1 MQQRASVRSAVSVP
15 RNAILV
21 LALICLIAEITAV
34 VHLMGGT
41 DGAFPHLMYIPII
54 LSAYYFS
61 TNVTIIC
68 SAACGLAL
76 GPWMPKNVPLSL
88 AQMPMSWMLRMAI
101 FIITGITCSALF
113 QHVDYQLKEKQH
125 AKPKT
130 ARACI

>member
-1 MQQRASVRSAVSVP
+1 MQQRASGRGAVSVP

-34 VHLMGGT
+34 VHLMGRT

-76 GPWMPKNVPLSL
+76 GPWMPKHVPLTL
-88 AQMPMSWMLRMAI
+88 AQMPMSWMLRMTI
-101 FIITGITCSALF
+101 FIIIGITCSALF
-113 QHVDYQLKEKQH
+113 QRVDYQLKEKQH

>member
-1 MQQRASVRSAVSVP
+1 MQQRASSRGAVSVP

-34 VHLMGGT
+34 VLLMGGT

-101 FIITGITCSALF
+101 FIIIGIICSALF
-113 QHVDYQLKEKQH
+113 QRVDYQLKEKQH

>member
-1 MQQRASVRSAVSVP
+1 MQQRASGRGAVSVP

-61 TNVTIIC
+61 TNVMIIC
-68 SAACGLAL
+68 Y
-76 GPWMPKNVPLSL
+76 VPQP
-88 AQMPMSWMLRMAI
+88 AVLRWAP
-101 FIITGITCSALF
+101 GC
-113 QHVDYQLKEKQH
+113 
-125 AKPKT
+125 PKT
-130 ARACI
+130 YR

>member
-1 MQQRASVRSAVSVP
+1 MQQRASVRGAVSVP
-15 RNAILV
+15 RNAILA

-76 GPWMPKNVPLSL
+76 GPWMPKNVQLSL

-101 FIITGITCSALF
+101 FIIIGIICSALF
-113 QHVDYQLKEKQH
+113 QRVDYQLKEKQH

>member
-1 MQQRASVRSAVSVP
+1 MQQRASVRGAVSVP

-34 VHLMGGT
+34 VLLMGGS

-76 GPWMPKNVPLSL
+76 DPWMPKNVPLSL

-101 FIITGITCSALF
+101 FIIIGITCSALF
-113 QHVDYQLKEKQH
+113 S
-125 AKPKT
+125 AST
-130 ARACI
+130 IS

>member
-1 MQQRASVRSAVSVP
+1 MQQRASVRGAVSVP

-34 VHLMGGT
+34 VLLMGGT

-76 GPWMPKNVPLSL
+76 GPWMPKNVALSL
-88 AQMPMSWMLRMAI
+88 AQMPMSWMLRMTI
-101 FIITGITCSALF
+101 FIIIGIICSALF
-113 QHVDYQLKEKQH
+113 QRVDYQLKEKQH

-130 ARACI
+130 IGTCI

>member
-1 MQQRASVRSAVSVP
+1 MQQRASSRGAVSVP

-34 VHLMGGT
+34 VLLMGGT

-54 LSAYYFS
+54 ISAYYFS

-88 AQMPMSWMLRMAI
+88 AQMPMSWMAI
-101 FIITGITCSALF
+101 IIIIGIICSALF
-113 QHVDYQLKEKQH
+113 QRVDYQLKEKQH

>member
-1 MQQRASVRSAVSVP
+1 MQQRASGRGAVSVP

-61 TNVTIIC
+61 NNVTIIC

-101 FIITGITCSALF
+101 FIIIGITCSALF
-113 QHVDYQLKEKQH
+113 QRVDYQLKEKQH

-130 ARACI
+130 ARTCI

>member
-1 MQQRASVRSAVSVP
+1 MQQRASSRGAVSVP

-88 AQMPMSWMLRMAI
+88 AQMPMSWMLRMTI
-101 FIITGITCSALF
+101 FIIIGITCSALF
-113 QHVDYQLKEKQH
+113 QRVDYQLKEKQH

>member
-1 MQQRASVRSAVSVP
+1 MQQRASSRGAVSVP

-41 DGAFPHLMYIPII
+41 DSAFPHLMYIPII

-101 FIITGITCSALF
+101 FIIIGITCSALF
-113 QHVDYQLKEKQH
+113 QRVDYHLKEKQH

>member
-101 FIITGITCSALF
+101 FIIIGIICSALF
-113 QHVDYQLKEKQH
+113 QRVDYQLKEEQH

-130 ARACI
+130 ARTCI

>member
-101 FIITGITCSALF
+101 FIIIGITCSALF
-113 QHVDYQLKEKQH
+113 QRVDYQLKEKQH

>member
-1 MQQRASVRSAVSVP
+1 MQQRASSRGAVSVP

-68 SAACGLAL
+68 FAACSLAL

-88 AQMPMSWMLRMAI
+88 AQMPMSWILRMAI
-101 FIITGITCSALF
+101 FIIIGITCSALF
-113 QHVDYQLKEKQH
+113 QRVDYQLKEKQH
-125 AKPKT
+125 AKSKT

>member
-1 MQQRASVRSAVSVP
+1 MQQRASSRGAVSVP

-61 TNVTIIC
+61 TNVTNIC

-88 AQMPMSWMLRMAI
+88 AQMPMSWMAI
-101 FIITGITCSALF
+101 IIIIIGITCSALF
-113 QHVDYQLKEKQH
+113 QRVDYQLKEKQH

>member
-1 MQQRASVRSAVSVP
+1 MQQRASVRGAVSVP

-34 VHLMGGT
+34 VHVMGGT

-88 AQMPMSWMLRMAI
+88 AQMPMSWMAI
-101 FIITGITCSALF
+101 VIIIIIGIICSALF
-113 QHVDYQLKEKQH
+113 QRVEYQLKEKQH
-125 AKPKT
+125 AKSKAIGT
-130 ARACI
+130 CI

>member
-76 GPWMPKNVPLSL
+76 DPWMPKNVALSL

-101 FIITGITCSALF
+101 FIIIGIICSALF
-113 QHVDYQLKEKQH
+113 S
-125 AKPKT
+125 AST
-130 ARACI
+130 IS

>member
-34 VHLMGGT
+34 VLLMGGT

-88 AQMPMSWMLRMAI
+88 AQMPMSWMAI
-101 FIITGITCSALF
+101 IIIIIGIIRSALF
-113 QHVDYQLKEKQH
+113 QRVDYQLKEKQH
-125 AKPKT
+125 AKSKT
-130 ARACI
+130 IGTCI

>member
-1 MQQRASVRSAVSVP
+1 MQQRASSRGAVSVP

-34 VHLMGGT
+34 VLLMGGT

-88 AQMPMSWMLRMAI
+88 AQMPMSWMLRMTI
-101 FIITGITCSALF
+101 FIIIGITSSALF
-113 QHVDYQLKEKQH
+113 QRVDYHLKEKQH
-125 AKPKT
+125 AKSKAIGT
-130 ARACI
+130 CI

>member
-1 MQQRASVRSAVSVP
+1 MQQRASSRGAVSVP
-15 RNAILV
+15 RNAIVV

-101 FIITGITCSALF
+101 FIIIGITCSALF
-113 QHVDYQLKEKQH
+113 QRVDYQLKEKH
-125 AKPKT
+125 YAKPKT
-130 ARACI
+130 ARTCI

>member
-1 MQQRASVRSAVSVP
+1 MQQRASSRGAVSVP

-88 AQMPMSWMLRMAI
+88 AQMPMSWMLRMTI

-113 QHVDYQLKEKQH
+113 QRVDYQLKEKQH

>member
-1 MQQRASVRSAVSVP
+1 MQQRASGRGAVSVP

-21 LALICLIAEITAV
+21 LAMIYLIAEITAV
-34 VHLMGGT
+34 VLLMGGS

-101 FIITGITCSALF
+101 STIIGITCSALL
-113 QHVDYQLKEKQH
+113 QRVDYQLKEKQH

-130 ARACI
+130 A

>member
-1 MQQRASVRSAVSVP
+1 MQQRASSRGAVSVP

-54 LSAYYFS
+54 ISAYYFS

-101 FIITGITCSALF
+101 FIIIGITCSALF
-113 QHVDYQLKEKQH
+113 QRVDYQLKEKQH

>member
-1 MQQRASVRSAVSVP
+1 MQQRASSRGAVSVS

-101 FIITGITCSALF
+101 FIIIGITCSALF
-113 QHVDYQLKEKQH
+113 QRVDYQLKEKQH

>member
-1 MQQRASVRSAVSVP
+1 MQQRASSRGAVSVP

-61 TNVTIIC
+61 TNVTIIW

-76 GPWMPKNVPLSL
+76 GPWMPKNVPMSL
-88 AQMPMSWMLRMAI
+88 AQMSMSWMLRMAI
-101 FIITGITCSALF
+101 FIIIGIIIAIVIFLGGQMLQISKSG
-113 QHVDYQLKEKQH
+113 DK
-125 AKPKT
+125 
-130 ARACI
+130 

>member
-1 MQQRASVRSAVSVP
+1 MQQRASSRGAVSFP

-101 FIITGITCSALF
+101 FIIIGIICSALF
-113 QHVDYQLKEKQH
+113 QRVDYQLKEKQH

>member
-1 MQQRASVRSAVSVP
+1 MQQRASSRGAVSVP

-76 GPWMPKNVPLSL
+76 GPWIPKNVPLSL

-101 FIITGITCSALF
+101 FIIIGIICSALF
-113 QHVDYQLKEKQH
+113 QRVDYQLKEKQH

>member
-1 MQQRASVRSAVSVP
+1 MQQRASGRGAVSVP

-41 DGAFPHLMYIPII
+41 DGAFPRLMYIPII

-76 GPWMPKNVPLSL
+76 DPWMPKNVPLSL
-88 AQMPMSWMLRMAI
+88 AQMPMS
-101 FIITGITCSALF
+101 
-113 QHVDYQLKEKQH
+113 
-125 AKPKT
+125 
-130 ARACI
+130 

>member
-1 MQQRASVRSAVSVP
+1 MQQRASSRGAVSVP

-34 VHLMGGT
+34 VLLMGGT

-54 LSAYYFS
+54 ISAYYFS

-88 AQMPMSWMLRMAI
+88 AQMPMSWILRMAI
-101 FIITGITCSALF
+101 FIIIGITCSALF
-113 QHVDYQLKEKQH
+113 QRVDYQLKEKQH

>member
-1 MQQRASVRSAVSVP
+1 M
-15 RNAILV
+15 
-21 LALICLIAEITAV
+21 

-41 DGAFPHLMYIPII
+41 DGAIPHLMNIPII

-88 AQMPMSWMLRMAI
+88 AQMPMSWMAI
-101 FIITGITCSALF
+101 IIIGIIRSALF
-113 QHVDYQLKEKQH
+113 QRVDYQLKEKQH

-130 ARACI
+130 DRACI

>member
-76 GPWMPKNVPLSL
+76 GPWMPKNVPMSL
-88 AQMPMSWMLRMAI
+88 AQMSMSWMLRMAI
-101 FIITGITCSALF
+101 FIIIGIICSALL
-113 QHVDYQLKEKQH
+113 QRVDYQLKEKQH
-125 AKPKT
+125 AKSKAIGT
-130 ARACI
+130 

>member
-1 MQQRASVRSAVSVP
+1 MQQRASVRGTVSVP

-34 VHLMGGT
+34 VLLMGGS

-88 AQMPMSWMLRMAI
+88 AQIPMSWMAI
-101 FIITGITCSALF
+101 IIIIIGIICSALF
-113 QHVDYQLKEKQH
+113 HRIDYQLKEKQH
-125 AKPKT
+125 AKSKT
-130 ARACI
+130 IGTCI